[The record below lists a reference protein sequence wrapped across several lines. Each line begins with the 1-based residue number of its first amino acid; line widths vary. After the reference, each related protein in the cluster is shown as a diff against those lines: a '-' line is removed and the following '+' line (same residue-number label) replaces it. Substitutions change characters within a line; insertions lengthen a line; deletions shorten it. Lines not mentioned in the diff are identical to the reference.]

1 MEIIGAGIGAIFGL
15 IGGIIAF
22 IVFVITV
29 VSIARSNHSTL
40 QKLVWVAV
48 AFFLSIV
55 GSILWLILGR
65 NKS

>member
-55 GSILWLILGR
+55 GSILWFILGR
-65 NKS
+65 NKR